1 MCNRMEQKLD
11 TVFMKMKRMIS
22 TYRIDNTLDE

>member
-11 TVFMKMKRMIS
+11 TVFMKMNRMIS

>member
-22 TYRIDNTLDE
+22 TYRIDITLDE